1 MKVPPKENMLKKANT
16 YNHHPNTIILIKLKG
31 LLNDQSYG
39 KYDLSL
45 TNSLR
50 NEPLSES
57 IVLFELGIR
66 LL

>member
-1 MKVPPKENMLKKANT
+1 MKMKVPPKENMLKKANT

-50 NEPLSES
+50 NEP
-57 IVLFELGIR
+57 
-66 LL
+66 